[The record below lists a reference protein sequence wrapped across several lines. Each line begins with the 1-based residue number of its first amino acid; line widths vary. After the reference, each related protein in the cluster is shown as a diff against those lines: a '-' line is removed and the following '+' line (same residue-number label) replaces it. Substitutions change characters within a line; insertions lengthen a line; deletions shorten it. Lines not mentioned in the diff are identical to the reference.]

1 MLCERER
8 SAARIAC
15 QRRIPLV
22 VGNHFGL
29 HDKRTNTR
37 LKNEY
42 PDKRTISKDRAT
54 VYRSFG
60 GRKSVGCSKSLIAF
74 LLKKL

>member
-29 HDKRTNTR
+29 HDKRTNTQ

-42 PDKRTISKDRAT
+42 SAKKRIPRQKND
-54 VYRSFG
+54 FKG
-60 GRKSVGCSKSLIAF
+60 
-74 LLKKL
+74 